1 MDLEQFEE
9 KAKGLGVLG
18 VKVTQHGREIA
29 YKNWDRGMPQEHLF
43 RQQKCHL
50 LRCGLCHTG
59 RLAFFVRTVG
69 RRVSRRPAGTH

>member
-1 MDLEQFEE
+1 MIRRKYTSEGAAYMDLEQFEE

-29 YKNWDRGMPQEHLF
+29 YKNWDEE
-43 RQQKCHL
+43 C
-50 LRCGLCHTG
+50 CGLCHTG